1 MYGQVLVAVAQA
13 QMYGQVLVAAPPP
26 PPTPAPAGDIG
37 GVVGGVS
44 PSWGPF
50 GSLGTQSKVLIGV
63 VMAAVLVACLVMAL
77 IGAAKQRVGG
87 VSGNSMRSEDGKSLL
102 ISGVAGVFLVA
113 SLGTIV
119 VVVYGMG
126 L

>member
-1 MYGQVLVAVAQA
+1 MRHRRHRPPLREA
-13 QMYGQVLVAAPPP
+13 QMYGQVLVAA
-26 PPTPAPAGDIG
+26 GDIS

-44 PSWGPF
+44 PGWGPF
-50 GSLGTQSKVLIGV
+50 GSLGTQAKVLIGV
-63 VMAAVLVACLVMAL
+63 VMAAVGVACLIMAL

-87 VSGNSMRSEDGKSLL
+87 VGGNSMRSEDGKSLL
-102 ISGVAGVFLVA
+102 ISGVAGVFIVA
-113 SLGTIV
+113 SLGTIM